1 MQIDLRYYP
10 REWQYECHRGM
21 KRFNVL
27 ALHRRAG
34 KTELAL
40 MQLIT
45 AALKNNDDR
54 PFYVYVAPFLKQS
67 KAIAWARMKDRL
79 SPLKNIEGVS
89 FNESELTVTLK
100 HNGAQIRVFGAD
112 NHDAMRGLRIDG
124 AVLDEVA
131 QMKPEV
137 WYEIIQPALSDRR
150 GWALFIGTPNGINLF
165 SELFFKARN
174 LPDWM
179 ARRYT
184 VDDTDALDP
193 KEVGRLKRDMA
204 EPAFAREYM
213 CDFSA
218 AGDNQL
224 ISLSDV
230 EEAARREIQYHQFSW
245 SPRILGVDP
254 ARFGA
259 DRSVIFPRQGLKAN
273 TPIVMRGVNNMDL
286 ASRVAQEARQW
297 QADAVFVDAGAG
309 AGVIDRLRQIGIDCI
324 EVPFGGKPIDPQ
336 YKNKR
341 AEMWSLMADW
351 LPTGSIPNEPDL
363 KQDLAAPTYSYD
375 AMGRKQLEAKDQIKA
390 RGLASPDMGDALALT
405 FAMPVG
411 AVTEKEQWV
420 RKHNREGGQY
430 EYDPLELI

>member
-1 MQIDLRYYP
+1 MLIDLGYYP
-10 REWQYECHRGM
+10 RQWQLECHKAL

-79 SPLKNIEGVS
+79 APLKNIEGVS
-89 FNESELTVTLK
+89 FNESELTVTIK

-137 WYEIIQPALSDRR
+137 WYEIIQPALSDRK
-150 GWALFIGTPNGINLF
+150 GWAMFIGTPNGINLF
-165 SELFFKARN
+165 SELFFKARD

-193 KEVGRLKRDMA
+193 DEVDRLERDMA
-204 EPAFAREYM
+204 PSAFAREYL
-213 CDFSA
+213 CDFAA

-230 EEAARREIQYHQFSW
+230 EAASQRVLQRHEYDW
-245 SPRILGVDP
+245 SPKILGVDP

-259 DRSVIFPRQGLKAN
+259 DRSVIFPRQGLRAG

-286 ASRVAQEARQW
+286 AARVAQEARNW

-309 AGVIDRLRQIGIDCI
+309 AGVIDRLRQIGVDCI

-341 AEMWSLMADW
+341 AEMWSLMAEW
-351 LPTGSIPNEPDL
+351 IVSGAIPNEAEL

-375 AMGRKQLEAKDQIKA
+375 AVGRKQLEAKDEIKK
-390 RGLASPDMGDALALT
+390 RGLPSPDMGDALALT

-411 AVTEKEQWV
+411 AVTEKEAWV
-420 RKHNREGGQY
+420 RRHSNEDISD
-430 EYDPLELI
+430 YDPMELI